1 MQVKAQSKYLG
12 NSPRKMRLVADLIRP
27 LSVEAALLTLK
38 NLRSRAAEP
47 ILKVLKQAVAN
58 AVNNFN
64 LAKSS
69 LQIQSVEINA
79 GPVAK
84 RWQPVSRGRA
94 HSIMKRTSH
103 VKIVL
108 ENIEPKVVKPVKKE
122 ESHGSKS

>member
-1 MQVKAQSKYLG
+1 MQIKAQSKYLRT
-12 NSPRKMRLVADLIRP
+12 SPRKMRLVADLIRP
-27 LSVEAALLTLK
+27 LPIEAALLTLK

-47 ILKVLKQAVAN
+47 FLKVLKQAVAN

-64 LAKSS
+64 LAKNS
-69 LQIQSVEINA
+69 LKIQSVEVNP
-79 GPVAK
+79 GPTAK

-108 ENIEPKVVKPVKKE
+108 QSKELKPVIEKNKPE
-122 ESHGSKS
+122 VAK